1 MPSFLQVAIFIVLE
15 VIVLAIMPP
24 VGVVAGTVV
33 ALLVASAAKVA
44 NQWQHAIVLRVGKF
58 HGVRG
63 PGLFWIIP
71 IVDRVRMI
79 DTRILAHHIPRQE
92 VITRDNVPVAIDS
105 VLFYRVTNA
114 EDAVLKIQDFS
125 FAVAQLA

>member
-1 MPSFLQVAIFIVLE
+1 MDGHLLPSSVLTVFCIAYTAILMPSFLQVAIFIVLE

-24 VGVVAGTVV
+24 VGVVAGTVI

-58 HGVRG
+58 YGVRG

-79 DTRILAHHIPRQE
+79 DTRISR
-92 VITRDNVPVAIDS
+92 ITFLDKKSSHATTCRLPSTACCS
-105 VLFYRVTNA
+105 TA
-114 EDAVLKIQDFS
+114 
-125 FAVAQLA
+125 